1 MPIGGRNCKFSPNCH
16 DSTKEQKSFKLRPRS
31 SNLCSD
37 LGELVELID
46 AKRQALGLTQADLAR
61 IASTDQPGVC
71 QLLSQVKKCS
81 YERIKRVAEAIG
93 LSLKIR
99 VEVGAMPDNVKTIRR
114 LKALSQQNKEAAA
127 KVTATSKEID
137 SLRVK

>member
-1 MPIGGRNCKFSPNCH
+1 MPISVHDRKFDPNYTS
-16 DSTKEQKSFKLRPRS
+16 STTGQKSFKLRPRS

-61 IASTDQPGVC
+61 LSSTDQPGIC

-81 YERIKRVAEAIG
+81 YERIKRVAESIG
-93 LSLKIR
+93 LELQVR
-99 VEVGAMPDNVKTIRR
+99 VEVGAMPENVKKIRR

-127 KVTATSKEID
+127 MVRSTSNEMNTLKIN
-137 SLRVK
+137 

>member
-1 MPIGGRNCKFSPNCH
+1 MPIGVRHCKFSPNCN
-16 DSTKEQKSFKLRPRS
+16 DSTTEPRSFKLRPRS

-46 AKRQALGLTQADLAR
+46 AKRQELGLTQADLAR
-61 IASTDQPGVC
+61 LSNTDQPGIC
-71 QLLSQVKKCS
+71 QMLSEVKKCS

-99 VEVGAMPDNVKTIRR
+99 VEVGAMPANVKTIRR
-114 LKALSQQNKEAAA
+114 LKLLSKKNREAVA
-127 KVTATSKEID
+127 KVTATNSEMD
-137 SLRVK
+137 ALRVR